1 MPKLQHVSECYTCG
15 LEFVTQREVEE
26 EWRCPD
32 CEAKPKLR
40 FHYSLEHANKVL
52 KIVQDMIEQEA
63 PRDFEGSI
71 GAWSNCREQGY
82 YLAVDDDS
90 YGGDFGERPAL
101 VVAQVRNSDGVL
113 VVAGNTK
120 DFDTHHMP
128 SDRLWEI
135 HGCGYRREAKGPGRH
150 SFASDHKAAR
160 FIVDH
165 LLRKE

>member
-40 FHYSLEHANKVL
+40 FHYSLEHSNKVL
-52 KIVQDMIEQEA
+52 ERVRDILDQEA
-63 PRDFEGSI
+63 PERWEGTVS
-71 GAWSNCREQGY
+71 AWSNCREQGY
-82 YLAVDDDS
+82 HLESDLGAANFDYKKRRELVFAQTRNSDS
-90 YGGDFGERPAL
+90 IVVIYGTGGDFCT
-101 VVAQVRNSDGVL
+101 QS
-113 VVAGNTK
+113 
-120 DFDTHHMP
+120 HMP
-128 SDRLWEI
+128 KDEVWEKRRQTFGSD
-135 HGCGYRREAKGPGRH
+135 A
-150 SFASDHKAAR
+150 KAAR